1 MIDVCLLGTG
11 GMLPLP
17 QRALTS
23 LYVRHNGHVLLIDCG
38 EGTQTAIRSVGLR
51 FKPIEAILLTHFHAA
66 HIAGLPGLL
75 LTIGNQ
81 GRTEPLTIYGPTRL
95 AETVDALRV
104 IAPEIP
110 YEIEYRELHTNEPTR
125 FSCIGLE
132 VDSIPLA
139 HRVPCLGYCFTL
151 LRKGKFNA
159 KIAQEKGIPVS
170 LWSRLQRGE
179 AAGGFV
185 PEDVLGSPRRGLSI
199 LYATDTRPVPVIAEY
214 GKDADLLILEGI
226 FGEKKK
232 QERAELTCHMMMQEA
247 AEIACCANAKE
258 LWLTHFSPAVPHPE
272 EFSDEM
278 RAIFSNTVVGRD
290 GMFRTLRFDQ

>member
-1 MIDVCLLGTG
+1 M
-11 GMLPLP
+11 
-17 QRALTS
+17 
-23 LYVRHNGHVLLIDCG
+23 
-38 EGTQTAIRSVGLR
+38 
-51 FKPIEAILLTHFHAA
+51 
-66 HIAGLPGLL
+66 
-75 LTIGNQ
+75 
-81 GRTEPLTIYGPTRL
+81 
-95 AETVDALRV
+95 
-104 IAPEIP
+104 
-110 YEIEYRELHTNEPTR
+110 
-125 FSCIGLE
+125 
-132 VDSIPLA
+132 
-139 HRVPCLGYCFTL
+139 
-151 LRKGKFNA
+151 
-159 KIAQEKGIPVS
+159 
-170 LWSRLQRGE
+170 
-179 AAGGFV
+179 
-185 PEDVLGSPRRGLSI
+185 LGSPRRGLSI